1 MGTWK
6 RSLWF
11 LAGCAAIAVGTLAT
25 DSLPSRGPTVWWIH
39 PHSGAPGTQVRII
52 GSGLGEA
59 TLVTFGGKQAE
70 FTLAGP
76 RVIKAKV
83 PAGAAT
89 GPVTVTTP
97 QGTITSPVP
106 FPVSM

>member
-1 MGTWK
+1 MGIWK

-11 LAGCAAIAVGTLAT
+11 LAGCAAIAAGALMT
-25 DSLPSRGPTVWWIH
+25 DTLPSRTPAVWWIH
-39 PHSGAPGTQVRII
+39 PRSGAPGTLVHIV

-59 TLVTFGGKQAE
+59 TLVTFGGQRAE

-89 GPVTVTTP
+89 GPITVTTP
-97 QGTITSPVP
+97 QGTVASPLA
-106 FPVSM
+106 FPVQM